1 MTTTNIQAGTRMTL
15 EEFLALPEME
25 QRCELHEGEL
35 YLMPQPTPR
44 HQIKAGRLY
53 SGLEQQL
60 DDESALVLLPVDVV
74 LGENVTVAPDIVV
87 IRAERADIIH
97 DVRIYG
103 APDIV
108 VEVLSSNRTDDLVTK
123 RRRYE
128 AAGIPEYWI
137 LDGDSDT
144 LTALALNDDGDYVER
159 AVFTASDTLTT
170 PLFPELSLPLARI
183 FELPTRLR
191 R

>member
-1 MTTTNIQAGTRMTL
+1 
-15 EEFLALPEME
+15 
-25 QRCELHEGEL
+25 
-35 YLMPQPTPR
+35 MPQPTPR

-144 LTALALNDDGDYVER
+144 LTALALNDDGEYVER

-183 FELPTRLR
+183 FESPGASPALADGQSGGVRCSLPVIAQSVW
-191 R
+191 